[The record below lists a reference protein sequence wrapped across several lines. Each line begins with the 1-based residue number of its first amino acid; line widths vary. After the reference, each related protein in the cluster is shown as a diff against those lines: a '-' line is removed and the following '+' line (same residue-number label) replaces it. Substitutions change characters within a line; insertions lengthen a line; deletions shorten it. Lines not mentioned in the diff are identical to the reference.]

1 MNNNVIFAII
11 KYKILMILFNVIIK
25 TVKNIIAIF
34 VMNNYKISLVHFV
47 DKLVKFLNNN
57 KFIMIMIQNLNRIK
71 IILTKDFKN
80 FCYYFQIIN
89 NKLIISINKH

>member
-25 TVKNIIAIF
+25 TVKNIIVIF

-47 DKLVKFLNNN
+47 DKLVKFLNN
-57 KFIMIMIQNLNRIK
+57 KKLIMIMIQNLNRIK
-71 IILTKDFKN
+71 IILTKV
-80 FCYYFQIIN
+80 Y
-89 NKLIISINKH
+89 

>member
-1 MNNNVIFAII
+1 
-11 KYKILMILFNVIIK
+11 
-25 TVKNIIAIF
+25 
-34 VMNNYKISLVHFV
+34 MNNYKINRVHFV

-57 KFIMIMIQNLNRIK
+57 KLIMIMIQNLNRIK

-80 FCYYFQIIN
+80 FYYYFQIIN